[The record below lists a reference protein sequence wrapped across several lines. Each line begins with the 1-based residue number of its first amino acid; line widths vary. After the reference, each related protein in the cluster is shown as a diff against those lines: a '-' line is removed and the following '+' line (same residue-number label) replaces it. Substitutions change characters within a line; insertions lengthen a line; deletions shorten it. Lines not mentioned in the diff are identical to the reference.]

1 MQHVADNTGLAPTD
15 KGKSEKD
22 VRNINFALNS
32 EHVRETPTPKSG
44 DKKRKAS
51 ELAPVT
57 EEDGSEM
64 AVDAAEEPAAA
75 AAAVRTQRAVF
86 IAMPYLVLV
95 HKTLIGFAKTGSV
108 QQI

>member
-1 MQHVADNTGLAPTD
+1 MHLSV
-15 KGKSEKD
+15 SYSHHCKD
-22 VRNINFALNS
+22 FIPIPKENIWLQLRS
-32 EHVRETPTPKSG
+32 